1 MQVRDIRGL
10 AALAKPS
17 GGAHAEEHHFTTHP
31 HLYGEGPSLSRIP
44 EAWASKSSQQHNIS
58 PKQHNQGREG
68 VTAASAGG
76 QWGAARSQGGS
87 AGGAVGPTA
96 ASGGTAVGA
105 APGTSGG
112 GGPPAVR
119 GPGGR
124 PQPSPLVL
132 HPEISP
138 VLEEPE
144 GLGEI
149 GARSSAERGS
159 VTSDRRSSATAV
171 RFGARAFGPRDH
183 QESIPRS
190 VSDAPEGVS
199 ERPSNGSGAWSNESV
214 ASAEA
219 GEQLP
224 AAPAPT
230 SAATQAEEAGQGRGV
245 PPVVEVAEE
254 RGSGRKV
261 RVWKGFGVNREDI
274 ESVYLSICL
283 STCLSICPSVHFV

>member
-1 MQVRDIRGL
+1 MHSSALCVPALPPPHTRLQVHDIRGL
-10 AALAKPS
+10 AALAKPPS
-17 GGAHAEEHHFTTHP
+17 DAHAEEHRFPTHP
-31 HLYGEGPSLSRIP
+31 HLYGEGPSLSQIP
-44 EAWASKSSQQHNIS
+44 EAWASKSSQQHNSS
-58 PKQHNQGREG
+58 PEQHNLRGEG
-68 VTAASAGG
+68 VPAAGAGG
-76 QWGAARSQGGS
+76 QWAAARSQGGS
-87 AGGAVGPTA
+87 AEGAVRPTA
-96 ASGGTAVGA
+96 VSRGPVVGA
-105 APGTSGG
+105 APGASVGAR
-112 GGPPAVR
+112 PAAVK

-124 PQPSPLVL
+124 LKPSPLVQ

-171 RFGARAFGPRDH
+171 RFGARAFGPQDH
-183 QESIPRS
+183 QESIPRL
-190 VSDAPEGVS
+190 VSDALEGVS

-224 AAPAPT
+224 AAPAPM
-230 SAATQAEEAGQGRGV
+230 SAAMTQAEEAGLGRGV

-261 RVWKGFGVNREDI
+261 RVWSAGV
-274 ESVYLSICL
+274 
-283 STCLSICPSVHFV
+283 